1 MNWESSTR
9 MLMDAGLRNAVFAQF
24 HLWKA
29 VADAIN
35 PLLGLSLLVVAVRMR
50 RDGAHRDGSRQ
61 ALRFLVQS
69 VLSLVLAWACVRG
82 LRSLH
87 LGGHGSQF
95 PSGHM
100 AFAVSAALSLI
111 LWKRK
116 LVWVLLPLLVFYAWL
131 MMALRFHLWMD
142 IVGGLILALV
152 VSGCCRRGT
161 KTLQL
166 HPEVHNEKRT

>member
-1 MNWESSTR
+1 

-24 HLWKA
+24 HFWKA

-35 PLLGLSLLVVAVRMR
+35 PLLGLSLLVVVVRMR

-111 LWKRK
+111 LWKRN
-116 LVWVLLPLLVFYAWL
+116 LVRVLLPLLIFYAWL
-131 MMALRFHLWMD
+131 MTALRFHSWLD
-142 IVGGLILALV
+142 LLGGVAASVFVWCLCRSALNAGFRETTLEEV
-152 VSGCCRRGT
+152 ETPQVS
-161 KTLQL
+161 
-166 HPEVHNEKRT
+166 P